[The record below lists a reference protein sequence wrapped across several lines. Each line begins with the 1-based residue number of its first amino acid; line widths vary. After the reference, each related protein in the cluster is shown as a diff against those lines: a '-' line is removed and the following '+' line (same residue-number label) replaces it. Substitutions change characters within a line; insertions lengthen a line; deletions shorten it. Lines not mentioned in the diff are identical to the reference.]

1 MENACR
7 AFIFWE
13 NKILL
18 CKQKKPCRNFWTL
31 PGGCVERGETLEEC
45 VEREVFEETG
55 IELKIDQML
64 FVRELINA
72 SRHRIEFY
80 FLMKEP
86 ANQEVFKRIK
96 PCNEIGEVAFW
107 KIEDLKTVILKPD
120 CLPRLV
126 QEILNKYGTFPRYLG
141 NIS

>member
-7 AFIFWE
+7 AFIFWK

-18 CKQKKPCRNFWTL
+18 CRQKEPWRDFWTL
-31 PGGCVERGETLEEC
+31 PGGCIERGETLEEC
-45 VEREVFEETG
+45 VVREVFEETG
-55 IELKIDQML
+55 IKLRIDQLL
-64 FVRELINA
+64 FVRELINS

-86 ANQEVFKRIK
+86 ENQDVFERVK
-96 PCNEIGEVAFW
+96 PYNEIGEVVFFE
-107 KIEDLKTVILKPD
+107 IGELNTVELKPD

-126 QEILNKYGTFPRYLG
+126 QEILDKSGTFPRYLG